1 MSRYFEDAKDEYV
14 DLMLRV
20 SMKGDWISWSEFFL
34 QGVVSSSETTIQTIS
49 KVQELQQSYKERCQQ
64 ARSSALL
71 LQIVDSLFERIAMTI
86 PQVREMT
93 GTSYTAAK
101 KNVEKLVEYGILK
114 ELPYQHRPATELMD
128 LFEA

>member
-20 SMKGDWISWSEFFL
+20 SMKGDWISWSEVFL

-49 KVQELQQSYKERCQQ
+49 KVQELQQSYKERCRH

-71 LQIVDSLFERIAMTI
+71 LQIVDSLRDAD
-86 PQVREMT
+86 RHD
-93 GTSYTAAK
+93 S
-101 KNVEKLVEYGILK
+101 
-114 ELPYQHRPATELMD
+114 R
-128 LFEA
+128 